1 MPELVTLKA
10 AAGELNVSPATIY
23 RAVKEGNLPV
33 IRVGKRYLVNRE
45 TLLQDLT
52 RKAERELATAAAGGA
67 R

>member
-33 IRVGKRYLVNRE
+33 VRVGKRYLVNRE
-45 TLLQDLT
+45 TLLEDLT
-52 RKAERELATAAAGGA
+52 RKAERELATASGGA